1 MNKLTFNNSF
11 SRLGDDFFTR
21 LQPAGLPNSKLVSIN
36 TKAANLLNLKQSEL
50 VQSWFL
56 QWASGNQTLPNSD
69 PLAMVYSGHQ
79 FGGYSPQLGDG
90 RGLLLGEAEGPKG
103 KWDIHL
109 KGAGSTPY
117 SRSGDGRAVLRSS
130 IREYLCS
137 EAMYGLGIPSTRG
150 LSITIGEEP
159 VYREQIEPAAM
170 LIRLARSH
178 IRFGSFEYF
187 HHTHQPDRV
196 KKLADYVI
204 TQHLPEASG
213 NENQYLEMFRSTV
226 HQTAKLIAQ
235 WQAVGFAH
243 GVMNTDNMSIIGETM
258 DYGPFGFLDAY
269 DPEFICNHSDT
280 GGRYAFKRQPMIG
293 LWNCNALAQALT
305 SLLSVDELK
314 TVLGEYE
321 PLFFETLLEIQRQKL
336 GLLEHHPDDQT
347 LIDTLLN
354 TLAENQVDYTI
365 FFRNLCAFD
374 EHSFD
379 NYNLEKY
386 SLDKNSAQKQSNHT
400 SLRNLFLNRDA
411 FDSWAETYSERLTK
425 ENRATTDRQAAMLKV
440 NPKYVFRNYMA
451 EIAIRKAEDKQDY
464 SEIDRLLK
472 LLQSPFDEHPDCEE
486 YAKHPP
492 AWSQKLSVSCSS

>member
-1 MNKLTFNNSF
+1 
-11 SRLGDDFFTR
+11 
-21 LQPAGLPNSKLVSIN
+21 
-36 TKAANLLNLKQSEL
+36 
-50 VQSWFL
+50 
-56 QWASGNQTLPNSD
+56 
-69 PLAMVYSGHQ
+69 
-79 FGGYSPQLGDG
+79 
-90 RGLLLGEAEGPKG
+90 
-103 KWDIHL
+103 
-109 KGAGSTPY
+109 
-117 SRSGDGRAVLRSS
+117 
-130 IREYLCS
+130 
-137 EAMYGLGIPSTRG
+137 MYGLGIPSTRG

-187 HHTHQPDRV
+187 HHTRQPDRV
-196 KKLADYVI
+196 KQLADYVI
-204 TQHLPEASG
+204 NQYLPEAFG
-213 NENQYLEMFRSTV
+213 NQNQYLEMFRYAV

-269 DPEFICNHSDT
+269 NPEFICNHSDT

-305 SLLSVDELK
+305 SLLSIDELK

-321 PLFFETLLEIQRQKL
+321 PLFFETLLELQRQKL
-336 GLLEHHPDDQT
+336 GLLEHHPDDQA
-347 LIDTLLN
+347 LIDTLLD
-354 TLAENQVDYTI
+354 TLTENQVDYTI
-365 FFRNLCAFD
+365 FFRTLCAFD

-379 NYNLEKY
+379 NYSLEKY
-386 SLDKNSAQKQSNHT
+386 NLDTNSTQEQNSHT
-400 SLRNLFLNRDA
+400 SLRNLFLNREA
-411 FDSWAETYSERLTK
+411 FDAWAKTYNERLTE
-425 ENRATTDRQAAMLKV
+425 ENRTTTDRQAAMLKV
-440 NPKYVFRNYMA
+440 NPKYVFRNYVA

-464 SEIDRLLK
+464 SEINRLLK

>member
-1 MNKLTFNNSF
+1 MSKLTFNNSF
-11 SRLGDDFFTR
+11 SRLGEDFFTH
-21 LQPAGLPNSKLVSIN
+21 LQPTGLPHPKLVSIN
-36 TKAANLLNLKQSEL
+36 TKASDLLGLKQSEL
-50 VQSWFL
+50 MQDWFL
-56 QWASGNQTLPNSD
+56 QWSSGNQTLSD
-69 PLAMVYSGHQ
+69 SLPLAIVYSGHQ

-90 RGLLLGEAEGPKG
+90 RGLLLGEVEGPEE

-137 EAMYGLGIPSTRG
+137 EAMHGLGIPSTRG
-150 LSITIGEEP
+150 LSIAIGEEP

-178 IRFGSFEYF
+178 VRFGSFEYF
-187 HHTHQPDRV
+187 HHTRQPDRV
-196 KKLADYVI
+196 KQLADYVI
-204 TQHLPEASG
+204 DQHLPDLPSSQLQ
-213 NENQYLEMFRSTV
+213 NSKNRYLEMFRYTV
-226 HQTAKLIAQ
+226 HSTAKLIAQ

-305 SLLSVDELK
+305 SLLSIDELK

-321 PLFFETLLEIQRQKL
+321 PLFFETLLKLQRQKL
-336 GLLEHHPDDQT
+336 GLLEHHPDDQA
-347 LIDTLLN
+347 LIEALLN
-354 TLAENQVDYTI
+354 ALAENQVDYTI
-365 FFRNLCAFD
+365 FFRALCAFD

-379 NYNLEKY
+379 
-386 SLDKNSAQKQSNHT
+386 KNSTQEQNSHT
-400 SLRNLFLNRDA
+400 SLRNLFLNREA
-411 FDSWAETYSERLTK
+411 FDAWAKTYSERLTEEK
-425 ENRATTDRQAAMLKV
+425 RTTTDRQAAMLKV

-451 EIAIRKAEDKQDY
+451 EIAIRKAEDEQDY
-464 SEIDRLLK
+464 GEIDRLLE
-472 LLQSPFDEHPDCEE
+472 LLQSPFDEHPDSEE

>member
-1 MNKLTFNNSF
+1 MSKLTFNNSF
-11 SRLGDDFFTR
+11 SRLGGDFFTH
-21 LQPAGLPNSKLVSIN
+21 LQPTGLPNPKLVSIN
-36 TKAANLLNLKQSEL
+36 TKASNLLGLKQSEL
-50 VQSWFL
+50 TQDWFL
-56 QWASGNQTLPNSD
+56 QWSSGNHTLSDSD

-90 RGLLLGEAEGPKG
+90 RGLLLGEVEGPEG

-117 SRSGDGRAVLRSS
+117 SRSGDGRAILRSS

-150 LSITIGEEP
+150 LCITIGEEP
-159 VYREQIEPAAM
+159 VYREKIEPAAM

-187 HHTHQPDRV
+187 HHTRQPDRV
-196 KKLADYVI
+196 KQLADYVI
-204 TQHLPEASG
+204 GQHLPDLPGSQTQ
-213 NENQYLEMFRSTV
+213 NDKNRYLEMFRYTV
-226 HQTAKLIAQ
+226 HSTAKLIAQ

-305 SLLSVDELK
+305 NLLSVDELK

-321 PLFFETLLEIQRQKL
+321 PLFFETLLELQRQKL
-336 GLLEHHPDDQT
+336 GLLERQPDDQA
-347 LIDTLLN
+347 LIETLLN
-354 TLAENQVDYTI
+354 SLAENQVDYTI
-365 FFRNLCAFD
+365 FFRNLCTFN

-379 NYNLEKY
+379 
-386 SLDKNSAQKQSNHT
+386 KNSSQKQSNHT

-411 FDSWAETYSERLTK
+411 FDSWAKTYSERLTE
-425 ENRATTDRQAAMLKV
+425 ENRTTTDRQAAMLRV

-451 EIAIRKAEDKQDY
+451 EIAIRKAEDEQDY
-464 SEIDRLLK
+464 SEIDKLLK